1 MANTNEIKHFT
12 DEQVLSSQPS
22 LVNAMQ
28 LVRANALESGA
39 SADRMFLKVSQGSL
53 AGLDL
58 LWDQPSLSWVVKA
71 GCVVA
76 PDPDRMLRD
85 YAQQLV
91 DVLGG
96 SFTWVM
102 GTEGDGYVVTLP
114 NGKVIRLVVQE
125 ASVCLCGASIPAGVS
140 ECQACA
146 EEGGE

>member
-1 MANTNEIKHFT
+1 MAAAGIKHFT

-39 SADRMFLKVSQGSL
+39 VADRMFLKVSQGSL

-76 PDPDRMLRD
+76 PDPEWRGDSLR
-85 YAQQLV
+85 V
-91 DVLGG
+91 RKG
-96 SFTWVM
+96 
-102 GTEGDGYVVTLP
+102 
-114 NGKVIRLVVQE
+114 
-125 ASVCLCGASIPAGVS
+125 GAS
-140 ECQACA
+140 C
-146 EEGGE
+146 